1 VVPFDNLIVRKAP
14 VKTVFFGFPWDSSRA
29 QNLLSMAL
37 SEVIQMKKFSK
48 IALILVLLAGGGIEV
63 ASAQTPEDAFYQQWV
78 DYRDGEI
85 SVAFTQTPVVVAL
98 HVIREKTGLQF
109 FLPPSAE
116 SKIFNLRLERSRI
129 EPAVLSL
136 LSSIGFRNFALM
148 YDDKGRPNRAVVLGT
163 QVEQSGR
170 SAAQSEGATENAEPP
185 VEPLTAEERDKL
197 QKDLERWHELKQ
209 EERGRIEDR
218 LKSMPSSEDRDQL
231 VKEYGRRLLGI
242 KK

>member
-1 VVPFDNLIVRKAP
+1 
-14 VKTVFFGFPWDSSRA
+14 
-29 QNLLSMAL
+29 
-37 SEVIQMKKFSK
+37 MKKFSK

-116 SKIFNLRLERSRI
+116 SKILNLRLERSRI

-163 QVEQSGR
+163 QVEQSARG
-170 SAAQSEGATENAEPP
+170 AAQSEGAIENAEPP
-185 VEPLTAEERDKL
+185 VQPLTAEERDKL
-197 QKDLERWHELKQ
+197 QKDLVRWHELKQ

>member
-1 VVPFDNLIVRKAP
+1 
-14 VKTVFFGFPWDSSRA
+14 
-29 QNLLSMAL
+29 
-37 SEVIQMKKFSK
+37 MKKLSK
-48 IALILVLLAGGGIEV
+48 MALILALLASAGIEV

-85 SVAFTQTPVVVAL
+85 SVAFAQTPVVVAL
-98 HVIREKTGLQF
+98 HVIQEKTGLQF

-116 SKIFNLRLERSRI
+116 SKVLNLRLERSRI
-129 EPAVLSL
+129 EPAVISL

-148 YDDKGRPNRAVVLGT
+148 YDEKGRPNRAVVLGT
-163 QVEQSGR
+163 QVEQSARG
-170 SAAQSEGATENAEPP
+170 AAQSEGATEKAEAP
-185 VEPLTAEERDKL
+185 VQSLTTEERDKL

-242 KK
+242 KE